1 MIGCMVKCRVTA
13 DASTG
18 IDPVIGAKRRLVL
31 LIYCLLLYSVIE
43 IGIYQAI
50 EKQTSLVLAI
60 ILVQIHDTEW

>member
-1 MIGCMVKCRVTA
+1 MIECMVKCRVTA

-43 IGIYQAI
+43 IGISGHR
-50 EKQTSLVLAI
+50 ETDKPGFGN
-60 ILVQIHDTEW
+60 